1 MPNKICEDNSAINE
15 SILCSS
21 RLCLILCRWIT
32 IERQTNRERRPL
44 ARLTLQGNLAAMRF
58 DNPIANRKAET
69 QSTPLLCGKKRLKN
83 LPRGFSVNSVAG
95 IAYRYGDAIG

>member
-1 MPNKICEDNSAINE
+1 MKISAIDGL
-15 SILCSS
+15 SFCSC
-21 RLCLILCRWIT
+21 RLCPLLCRRIA

-58 DNPIANRKAET
+58 DNPIANRKAKT

-83 LPRGFSVNSVAG
+83 LPRGFSIDSVAG